1 MFQAVKKCGATK
13 LKIPF
18 SRKERTL
25 FEVLSFFSAVIV
37 FSIIFIIFSSL
48 IFDSIP
54 AIKMFGFKF
63 LSGSKWDPV
72 RDLYGALPQ
81 IYGTVVTSV
90 IAILIAF
97 PVGILTAFFLTE
109 ISPPSLSRPVSIG
122 VELLSAVPSII
133 YGMWGLFVLAP
144 IISRY
149 IYIPLKEKFPN
160 SPLFEG
166 PPMGIGIFT
175 ASIILSIMVLP
186 LIVSICRELL
196 LLVPNMVRESAY
208 AIGATKA
215 EVSFG
220 ILFPYAKKGIIG
232 ATFLALG
239 RALGETMAVT
249 FVIGNQHK
257 ISPSIIAPSST
268 IASTL
273 ANELS
278 EAVTKLHVSSLVF
291 LGLVLFLLSITV
303 ISLSKY
309 LIYAAEKSAR
319 GR

>member
-1 MFQAVKKCGATK
+1 MKSK

-18 SRKERTL
+18 VKKERTL
-25 FEVLSFFSAVIV
+25 FEVLSFLSAVIV
-37 FSIIFIIFSSL
+37 FSIIFL
-48 IFDSIP
+48 IFVSLFFDSLP
-54 AIKMFGFKF
+54 AIKVFGLKF
-63 LSGSKWDPV
+63 IVGTKWDPV
-72 RDLYGALPQ
+72 RNLYGALPQ
-81 IYGTVVTSV
+81 IYGTVVTS
-90 IAILIAF
+90 ILSIIIAF
-97 PVGILTAFFLTE
+97 PIGILTAFFLTE
-109 ISPPSLSRPVSIG
+109 ISPSYLSKPLSIG
-122 VELLSAVPSII
+122 IELLSAIPSII

-144 IISRY
+144 IISNKVF
-149 IYIPLKEKFPN
+149 IPVKGKFPD
-160 SPLFEG
+160 SPLFAG

-175 ASIILSIMVLP
+175 ASIVLSIMILP

-215 EVSFG
+215 EVSLG
-220 ILFPYAKKGIIG
+220 ILFKYAKKGIIG

-257 ISPSIIAPSST
+257 ISTSIIAPSST

-273 ANELS
+273 ANEMT
-278 EAVTKLHVSSLVF
+278 EAVTDLHISSLVF
-291 LGLVLFLLSITV
+291 LGLVLFFLSMTV

-309 LIYAAEKSAR
+309 LIYSAEK
-319 GR
+319 GVFQGK

>member
-1 MFQAVKKCGATK
+1 MKLLFTK
-13 LKIPF
+13 
-18 SRKERTL
+18 KERTL
-25 FEVLSFFSAVIV
+25 FEVLSFFSAVTV
-37 FSIIFIIFSSL
+37 FVLIFIIFTSL
-48 IFDSIP
+48 LIDSIP
-54 AIKMFGFKF
+54 AIKVFGFKF
-63 LSGSKWDPV
+63 LSGTKWDPV
-72 RDLYGALPQ
+72 KDLYGALPQ
-81 IYGTVVTSV
+81 IYGTLITSLL
-90 IAILIAF
+90 AIFIAF
-97 PVGILTAFFLTE
+97 PVGILTALFLTE
-109 ISPPSLSRPVSIG
+109 IAPPSLSRPVSIG
-122 VELLSAVPSII
+122 VDLLSAVPSII

-144 IISRY
+144 VMSRKFF
-149 IYIPLKEKFPN
+149 IPLKERYPD
-160 SPLFEG
+160 SPFFEG

-175 ASIILSIMVLP
+175 ASIILAIMVLP

-220 ILFPYAKKGIIG
+220 ILLPYAKKGIIG

-257 ISPSIIAPSST
+257 ISISLAAPSST

-278 EAVTKLHVSSLVF
+278 EAVTKLHTSSLIF
-291 LGLVLFLLSITV
+291 LGLVLLILSITV

-309 LIYAAEKSAR
+309 LIYTAEKTAKIKK
-319 GR
+319 